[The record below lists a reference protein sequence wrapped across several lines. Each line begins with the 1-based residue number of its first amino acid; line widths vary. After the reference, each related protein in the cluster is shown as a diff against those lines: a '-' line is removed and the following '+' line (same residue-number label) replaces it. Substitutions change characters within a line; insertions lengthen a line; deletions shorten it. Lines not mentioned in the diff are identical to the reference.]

1 MGNSFFVQ
9 ISPYLLL
16 EYTYGD
22 SESTYVSSQVKLSR
36 IVNNY
41 NSGQVQLLNGSASE
55 NVTQNVLDTSATNLG
70 GYKWV
75 FLDKDVPVPYI
86 NTDPKL
92 VYTDLSNYLTS
103 LYVTYDRIRLHIV
116 SGYRLEDLQGLI
128 IQVYGKEALS
138 GISSILANNVYLN
151 SDSRDILNPKPVL
164 MGDKMY
170 DRYIELLI
178 PSLKGINQDFFSN
191 PTNPVSIGYQYTSN
205 NKGFLFNSQIYVKVF
220 EINNLELKNG
230 VTFLLTSE
238 SYEVNINPED
248 MYSALSATVAEAEDG
263 DYFRY
268 YPTYAGNFVED
279 FIADLNAAG
288 GSYVLINDIEVYE
301 RVGMDN
307 ILTFSFSQIQQD
319 GFDGPLE
326 FRPVLQYAGSAVSFS
341 IDYTARVFNRLNGFQ
356 MIRRAS
362 VTSFYPK
369 KYGKQLE
376 KITLAH
382 QSYPFK
388 VYNKVYGNAPVTF
401 IGNEYTSAFT
411 TVYVPVFY
419 DNKNIV
425 VQNKTLLANGANPV
439 SASFYN
445 DVNYGQGEAMIYLSD
460 FDSYIKFTV
469 SQIDTKNGAIVPLDL
484 SAGDLVI
491 SFKDT
496 AGNIIKIPAQPS
508 DIENTKSDGEIVFKI
523 PGEIKTKVLGNTNL
537 IQPFYILTESNGAP
551 ETLLYSGF
559 TDDVKNIAKEKQRTK
574 NIISAGTTLSTTA
587 VPQPRPTSGTDTT
600 TSTASTAG
608 FNVGTLTPSS
618 VPSTAK
624 EPSILQT
631 LTDSNSVAVNSI
643 KGGTKEI
650 KPPVIPNFNFDPN
663 AISVKTGVKP
673 VSLTE
678 SSQAEKVVN
687 SKLSQSKKNVIT
699 TKKNKSGE

>member
-326 FRPVLQYAGSAVSFS
+326 FRPVLQ
-341 IDYTARVFNRLNGFQ
+341 
-356 MIRRAS
+356 
-362 VTSFYPK
+362 
-369 KYGKQLE
+369 
-376 KITLAH
+376 
-382 QSYPFK
+382 
-388 VYNKVYGNAPVTF
+388 
-401 IGNEYTSAFT
+401 
-411 TVYVPVFY
+411 
-419 DNKNIV
+419 
-425 VQNKTLLANGANPV
+425 
-439 SASFYN
+439 
-445 DVNYGQGEAMIYLSD
+445 
-460 FDSYIKFTV
+460 
-469 SQIDTKNGAIVPLDL
+469 
-484 SAGDLVI
+484 
-491 SFKDT
+491 
-496 AGNIIKIPAQPS
+496 
-508 DIENTKSDGEIVFKI
+508 
-523 PGEIKTKVLGNTNL
+523 
-537 IQPFYILTESNGAP
+537 
-551 ETLLYSGF
+551 
-559 TDDVKNIAKEKQRTK
+559 
-574 NIISAGTTLSTTA
+574 
-587 VPQPRPTSGTDTT
+587 
-600 TSTASTAG
+600 
-608 FNVGTLTPSS
+608 
-618 VPSTAK
+618 
-624 EPSILQT
+624 
-631 LTDSNSVAVNSI
+631 
-643 KGGTKEI
+643 
-650 KPPVIPNFNFDPN
+650 
-663 AISVKTGVKP
+663 
-673 VSLTE
+673 
-678 SSQAEKVVN
+678 
-687 SKLSQSKKNVIT
+687 
-699 TKKNKSGE
+699 